1 MKSLLLLL
9 FLFGLAS
16 FSCFFLI
23 SGHPKWLVAVGWLM
37 CLSAYI
43 GMLSMFYKRKARVPM
58 LMRWV
63 EYGKQPVLYK
73 LVYLYLLLAGVF
85 VAVVA
90 CAANFDPT

>member
-1 MKSLLLLL
+1 MKKLLLLL
-9 FLFGLAS
+9 SIAGLAS
-16 FSCFFLI
+16 FSCFFLFP
-23 SGHPKWLVAVGWLM
+23 GRPKWPVLLGWLM

-63 EYGKQPVLYK
+63 EHEKQPVLYK
-73 LVYLYLLLAGVF
+73 LVYLYFLLAGVF

-90 CAANFDPT
+90 CAATFDPT